1 MSFRTP
7 EFENSI
13 EDNIE
18 ISEPGEYKVL
28 LHNDNYTTMEF
39 VVTVLKSVFHKS
51 NEEANQIMI
60 NVHKKGIGVCGIYT
74 QEIAETK
81 VYIVNQMA
89 THNNFPLKCSMEEL

>member
-13 EDNIE
+13 EDSIE
-18 ISEPGEYKVL
+18 IREPGEYKVL
-28 LHNDNYTTMEF
+28 LHNDNYTTMDF
-39 VVTVLKSVFHKS
+39 VVKVLKSVFHKS
-51 NEEANQIMI
+51 NEEANQIMF
-60 NVHKKGIGVCGIYT
+60 NVHKKGIGICGIYT